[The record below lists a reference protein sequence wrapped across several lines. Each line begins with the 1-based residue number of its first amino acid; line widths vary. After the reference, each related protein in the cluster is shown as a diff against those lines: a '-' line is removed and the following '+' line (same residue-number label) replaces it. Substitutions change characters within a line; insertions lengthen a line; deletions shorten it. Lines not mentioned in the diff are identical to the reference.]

1 MMELQLLA
9 QEERLVRIESYG
21 AISRVRSGM
30 PDACFEQ
37 LGIGDIYSRKV
48 LLDLS
53 KCHYLDSTGVEWLLR
68 CHRWFRER
76 GGLLVIHSTSP
87 VVMQILNIMR
97 MNLVLHLAA
106 NEEEA
111 RRLASEAPHAN

>member
-1 MMELQLLA
+1 M
-9 QEERLVRIESYG
+9 
-21 AISRVRSGM
+21 
-30 PDACFEQ
+30 
-37 LGIGDIYSRKV
+37 
-48 LLDLS
+48 LLDLA
-53 KCHYLDSTGVEWLLR
+53 KCLYLVSTGVEWLLR

-111 RRLASEAPHAN
+111 RRLASEIPHAN